1 MILTEHYLAGQLYQE
16 RMITH
21 WSTFVSRAELEELV
35 TAGVSHVRIP
45 LGGRLSGFKPPLNH
59 HCARLGYWYWDVE
72 LDEPFPPPNMNV
84 TDPASPLYYLR
95 EAVTVEKIENEWK
108 FPFQGEWGGVKTIDF
123 FHSS

>member
-1 MILTEHYLAGQLYQE
+1 MV
-16 RMITH
+16 TH

-45 LGGRLSGFKPPLNH
+45 LGGRLSGFKSPSNH

-95 EAVTVEKIENEWK
+95 EAVTVEKIKINVPFRTMSPALGWK
-108 FPFQGEWGGVKTIDF
+108 
-123 FHSS
+123 